1 MEFPSINSFEEY
13 FCMMSTAKNKVVYSR
28 FIYKYATSHFEDP
41 NDLISCNIKKSIRIS
56 SIIVFLA
63 FELDL
68 EIKINIQSLRIYNA
82 DKIIK
87 YFDLADKKFWNAFN
101 EVVKG
106 SQKRKSGF
114 LIQVVKALM
123 FLKKNNVKDIT
134 YDDYT
139 NLYSKEFY
147 YGHAE
152 HLSFPTMLER
162 VMDKMN
168 GKAMPKRVMSKKNNG
183 SDYGLMNESV
193 KEIVNIYFEEKYIQK
208 GYRIKSPLF
217 GIKNFFDWLFSY
229 WKNTN
234 SINDIDSVHWENYRT
249 YIERKIC
256 KARTRQVIY
265 NNVAMFFEWLQERKI
280 VTKQIVEY
288 GDRWKGLV
296 EVESRMFLSR
306 GHYKKIIHEIIRF
319 EPNDE
324 YEYLVKE
331 YLIVISS
338 TGFRASE
345 SLWIGPNSVD
355 NIVDGIGEICL
366 HVREKTGVKNKV
378 TSIYP
383 LGIEAITRL
392 EKRLRNIEKIKFY
405 NERTN
410 IYVYSLFQYDGKL
423 IGIDKIY
430 NVFRRIMKNANLVD
444 DYGNKI
450 EYRNIK
456 LHALRHQKYND
467 IFDATGG
474 NASAVKIDSGHKHIE
489 MTKRYTKQ
497 EEKKKRIEALKLVE
511 QGNIIGKQADI
522 LRSLLISPVSN
533 DKYLEVVKKLHT
545 SSTLSISNNKNIKK
559 YLGFG
564 FCSSECKKVRKFCES
579 CDFFYTCSTFE
590 SELKERYA
598 KNFTVIKS
606 RVIEEGGEIY
616 IVESDKENIESLK
629 YQEKW
634 LLEIGVSR
642 NEIESLKTLY
652 CESDNNVSV
661 K

>member
-1 MEFPSINSFEEY
+1 MEFPSINSFEDY
-13 FCMMSTAKNKVVYSR
+13 FCVISTAKNKVAYSR
-28 FIYKYATSHFEDP
+28 FIYKYATSHFETP
-41 NDLISCNIKKSIRIS
+41 NDILSCNIKKGKRLS

-68 EIKINIQSLRIYNA
+68 EVKVNIQSLRIYNA
-82 DKIIK
+82 EVIIK
-87 YFDLADKKFWNAFN
+87 YFDLADNEFWSAFN
-101 EVVKG
+101 IVVKG
-106 SQKRKSGF
+106 LEGRKSAF

-123 FLKKNNVKDIT
+123 FLKKKNIRDIS

-139 NLYSKEFY
+139 KLYSKEFY

-152 HLSFPTMLER
+152 HLAFPTMLER

-168 GKAMPKRVMSKKNNG
+168 GRAMPKRVMSKKNNG
-183 SDYGLMNESV
+183 SDYGLMNGSV

-208 GYRIKSPLF
+208 GYKIKSPLF
-217 GIKNFFDWLFSY
+217 AIKNFFDWIFGY
-229 WKNTN
+229 WNDVDFIKNIN
-234 SINDIDSVHWENYRT
+234 SLHWENYRI
-249 YIERKIC
+249 YIEKKEC
-256 KARTRQVIY
+256 KARTKQVIY
-265 NNVAMFFEWLQERKI
+265 NNVAMFFEWLQERKVLI
-280 VTKQIVEY
+280 KQVVEY
-288 GDRWKGLV
+288 GDRWRKFV

-306 GHYKKIIHEIIRF
+306 SHYKKIMHEMIKF

-345 SLWIGPNSVD
+345 SLWIGPNSID
-355 NIVDGIGEICL
+355 NIVDGIGEISL
-366 HVREKTGVKNKV
+366 QVKEKTGIKNKV

-383 LGIEAITRL
+383 LGIEAINRL
-392 EKRLRNIEKIKFY
+392 EKRLRNIEKIRFY
-405 NERTN
+405 NEKTN
-410 IYVYSLFQYDGKL
+410 TYVYSLFQYDGKL

-430 NVFRRIMKNANLVD
+430 KVFRIIMKNANLVD

-450 EYRNIK
+450 EYKNIK

-474 NASAVKIDSGHKHIE
+474 NASAVKIDSGHRHIE

-545 SSTLSISNNKNIKK
+545 SSTLNISNNKNIKK

-564 FCSSECKKVRKFCES
+564 FCSSECKKVKKFCES
-579 CDFFYTCSTFE
+579 CDFFYTCNTFE

-606 RVIEEGGEIY
+606 RVVEKDGGMY
-616 IVESDKENIESLK
+616 ILEADKENIESLK

-642 NEIESLKTLY
+642 AEIDRLKILY
-652 CESDNNVSV
+652 CESDNNVSF